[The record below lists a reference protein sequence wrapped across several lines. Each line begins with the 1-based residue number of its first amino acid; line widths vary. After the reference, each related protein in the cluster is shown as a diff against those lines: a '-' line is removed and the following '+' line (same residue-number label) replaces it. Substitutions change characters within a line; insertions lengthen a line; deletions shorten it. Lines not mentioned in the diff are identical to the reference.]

1 MTIKVSVYI
10 ATSLDGFIARPN
22 GAIDWLTGGESGQ
35 DYGYA
40 DFISTID
47 HIVMGRNTYEKVLTF
62 GSWPYEKKV
71 IVLTSKDLSL
81 PPELAGKVEPLSLP
95 PRELT
100 AELERRSAI
109 HIYLDGG
116 NTIQRFLRED
126 LVDEMT
132 ITTIPV
138 LIAEGLPLFGHLEK
152 DIRLA
157 LIESNSFEN
166 GFVQSKYKV
175 LRSG

>member
-10 ATSLDGFIARPN
+10 ATSLDGFIARKN
-22 GAIDWLTGGESGQ
+22 GEIDWLTGGESGQ

-62 GSWPYEKKV
+62 VGCPYEKKV
-71 IVLTSKDLSL
+71 IVLTSKDLSI
-81 PPELAGKVEPLSLP
+81 PPELVAKVEALSLT

-100 AELERRSAI
+100 AELERRRAT

-126 LVDEMT
+126 LVDDMT

-138 LIAEGLPLFGHLEK
+138 LIGEGLPLFGPLE
-152 DIRLA
+152 
-157 LIESNSFEN
+157 N
-166 GFVQSKYKV
+166 
-175 LRSG
+175 